1 MDAKMQIIPHIHALK
16 IPFIVPTLQG
26 AVPRFVYVYLVYG
39 DEVCLIDSGVA
50 SSQNII
56 FDYMMKTAR
65 RPEEISQLILTHSH
79 PDHMGAALAVKK
91 ATCCSVAAHQD
102 EKAWIEDA
110 ELQAR
115 ERPVPGFFSLVEG
128 SVKVD
133 RCLQDGIALDLGGI
147 EARVIHTPGHS
158 PGSVSLWFPEE
169 DALISADAVPVPG
182 DLPIYEDFR
191 QSADSIRRLM
201 AIDGI
206 RFLLSSWDEPQQGE
220 EARRALESG
229 LLYLQRIHQAVLQA
243 ASKGSSLDPLEL
255 ASVVLK
261 ELGIAGGLANPL
273 VARSLQSHLMVI
285 EKEDRL

>member
-1 MDAKMQIIPHIHALK
+1 MQITSHIHALK
-16 IPFIVPTLQG
+16 IPFIVPTPQG

-56 FDYMMKTAR
+56 FDYMMKTAK
-65 RPEEISQLILTHSH
+65 RPSEISLLVLTHSH
-79 PDHMGAALAVKK
+79 PDHMGAAPSIKK
-91 ATCCSVAAHQD
+91 ATVCSVAAHEK

-133 RCLQDGIALDLGGI
+133 RLLGEGDVLDLGGI

-158 PGSVSLWFPEE
+158 AGSVSLWLPKEE
-169 DALISADAVPVPG
+169 ALISADAVPVAG
-182 DLPIYEDFR
+182 DLPIYEDFQ
-191 QSADSIRRLM
+191 QSAASIRRLL

-206 RFLLSSWDEPQQGE
+206 RFLLSSWDVPQEGE
-220 EARRALESG
+220 QARLALENG
-229 LLYLQRIHQAVLQA
+229 LAYLQRIHQAVRRA
-243 ASKGSSLDPLEL
+243 TTSSRDPMEL
-255 ASVVLK
+255 CAPVMK
-261 ELGIAGGLANPL
+261 ELGIAGGMGNPL
-273 VARSLQSHLMVI
+273 VARSLQSHLVSLQQ
-285 EKEDRL
+285 EDLL